1 MQALSTLLALLCFS
15 AAAFAAEDASTLRGK
30 VMCGYQGWFN
40 APGDGMD
47 RGFYHY
53 QKNGQ
58 FKPDFCSIEYWPDDA
73 GLDDDEKYPTP
84 FRRKDGSVA
93 SVPSSANPKTV
104 LRHFRQMEQFGIS
117 GVFAQRFVGEVAN
130 PSGLKQFDRVLD
142 NIRAA
147 ARETGRVYAV
157 MYDLSGCEKF
167 DVLERDINHLIESGR
182 IAADPAYLKHHG
194 KPLVAIWG
202 LFGDRPG
209 SIDFM
214 EKAVPF
220 LKQKNFAIMV
230 GCNNNWRTGRDA
242 GNRRIR
248 AILAKCD
255 VISPWSVGRYDNNGL
270 EKFLNA
276 HVKPDLAWCQE
287 RGIDYLPVVFPGFSW
302 YNLHGGK
309 LDQIPRLKGRF
320 FWNQV
325 AGNLNRG
332 AEMLY
337 VAMFDEIDEG
347 TAICQVSADPPEG
360 GKCRFLTYD
369 VPADHYLFLAGEAA
383 KALRGPRPVSATMPE
398 R

>member
-1 MQALSTLLALLCFS
+1 MQALSTLLALLLA
-15 AAAFAAEDASTLRGK
+15 AAAFGAEDASTLRGK

-53 QKNGQ
+53 QKKGK
-58 FKPDFCSIEYWPDDA
+58 FEPDFCSIEYWPDDA
-73 GLDDDEKYPTP
+73 ALDDDEKYPTS
-84 FRRKDGSVA
+84 FRRKDGSA
-93 SVPSSANPKTV
+93 AGVPSSANPKTV
-104 LRHFRQMEQFGIS
+104 LRHFREMEQFGIS
-117 GVFAQRFVGEVAN
+117 GVFAQRFVGEIAN

-167 DVLERDINHLIESGR
+167 DVLERDLNHLIGSGR
-182 IAADPAYLKHHG
+182 IAADPAYLEHNG

-202 LFGDRPG
+202 LFGNRPG
-209 SIDFM
+209 SIDLM
-214 EKAVPF
+214 EKAVP
-220 LKQKNFAIMV
+220 LLQQKGFAIMV
-230 GCNNNWRTGRDA
+230 GCNNDWRTGRDDD
-242 GNRRIR
+242 NQRVR
-248 AILAKCD
+248 AILEKCD
-255 VISPWSVGRYDNNGL
+255 VVSPWAVGRYDNNGL

-276 HVKPDLAWCQE
+276 HVKPDLAWCRE
-287 RGIDYLPVVFPGFSW
+287 RKIDYLPVIYPGFSW

-309 LDQIPRLKGRF
+309 FDQIPRLKGQF

-347 TAICQVSADPPEG
+347 TAICRVSAAPPEG

-369 VPADHYLFLAGEAA
+369 VPGDHYLFLAGEAG
-383 KALRGPRPVSATMPE
+383 KALRGPRPVPAEMPK

>member
-1 MQALSTLLALLCFS
+1 MQALSALLALLLA
-15 AAAFAAEDASTLRGK
+15 AAAFGAEDASTLRGK

-53 QKNGQ
+53 RKQGK
-58 FKPDFCSIEYWPDDA
+58 FEPDFCSVEYWPDDA
-73 GLDDDEKYPTP
+73 SPDAGEKYPTP

-93 SVPSSANPKTV
+93 CVPSSANPKTV
-104 LRHFRQMEQFGIS
+104 LRHFREMEQFGIS

-167 DVLERDINHLIESGR
+167 DVLERDLNHLIGSGR
-182 IAADPAYLKHHG
+182 IAADPAYLKHNG

-209 SIDFM
+209 SIALM
-214 EKAVPF
+214 EKAVPL
-220 LKQKNFAIMV
+220 LKQKGFAIMV
-230 GCNNNWRTGRDA
+230 GCNNDWRTGGDDD
-242 GNRRIR
+242 NRRVR
-248 AILAKCD
+248 AILEKCD
-255 VISPWSVGRYDNNGL
+255 VVSPWAVGRYDNNGL

-276 HVKPDLAWCQE
+276 HVKPDLAWCKE
-287 RGIDYLPVVFPGFSW
+287 RRIDYLPVVFPGFSW

-309 LDQIPRLKGRF
+309 FDQIPRLKGQF

-347 TAICQVSADPPEG
+347 TAICRVSADPPEG

-369 VPADHYLFLAGEAA
+369 VPGDHYLFLAGEAG
-383 KALRGPRPVSATMPE
+383 KALRGPRPVPAQMPK